1 MLSDRLQELVSQSG
15 KSQKEIGA
23 SLSLSQQRFNHYIS
37 GKRQPDTDTLIAL
50 AQFFNVSTDYL
61 LGASDIRNPYTREA
75 SIQMLPRV
83 ERDTLAAV
91 RRYKSDPY
99 FPELISLYGEAS
111 DRDRALV
118 RQILSEYS
126 EKNSPA
132 LPVDAGESVG

>member
-1 MLSDRLQELVSQSG
+1 MLSSRLQELVSESG
-15 KSQKEIGA
+15 KSQKEIGI
-23 SLSLSQQRFNHYIS
+23 SLSLSQQRINHYIS
-37 GKRQPDTDTLIAL
+37 GKRQPDADTIVAL
-50 AQFFNVSTDYL
+50 AKFFNVSTDYL
-61 LGASDIRNPYTREA
+61 LGASDIRNPYSQEA
-75 SIQMLPRV
+75 SMLMLPRV
-83 ERDTLAAV
+83 ERDALVAV

-111 DRDRALV
+111 ERDRALV